1 MRQREPARLGG
12 FAVTYTF
19 PSLQIA
25 DSDGDG
31 RLDILATL
39 EDRLWVYRQRGPL
52 AFDPHASFHRDFDLR
67 TQSELHEAF
76 SSVSIVVRDLDG
88 DGIADLLLH
97 KQVSHGISSARM
109 VTMLY
114 LGQRGGA
121 YAKEPDQTMKADG
134 VAGADVMLADFTGDG
149 KPDIV
154 VPSVSIGVWQIIRIL
169 TTKTLKANLQIFPFG
184 ANRRFATKPIAE
196 RELKFKV
203 SFSGNSGFQAVDV
216 HGDYNGDH
224 RADLAFGTGED
235 ELSVFP
241 GVNAE
246 GLIAKD
252 ATDAVVVD
260 SRGELMPIDLDGKGK
275 DDLLLF
281 YPSNVSHRNEIVVM
295 MNRGKW

>member
-1 MRQREPARLGG
+1 MLINRDGTSAIAFRSRRAQAPVKLTSDTTLFWKSDHGALPHINLVHDLSGKNSRELLVPGPGQLLIYPRSGARFGTPVRLEVEMKSDLGNGDAMRQREPARLGG

-97 KQVSHGISSARM
+97 KQVSHGITSART
-109 VTMLY
+109 VTTLY
-114 LGQRGGA
+114 LGKQRGGG

-134 VAGADVMLADFTGDG
+134 VAGVDVMLADFTGDG
-149 KPDIV
+149 GRPDIV
-154 VPSVSIGVWQIIRIL
+154 VPSGEHRCV
-169 TTKTLKANLQIFPFG
+169 A
-184 ANRRFATKPIAE
+184 
-196 RELKFKV
+196 
-203 SFSGNSGFQAVDV
+203 
-216 HGDYNGDH
+216 DH
-224 RADLAFGTGED
+224 SHPHYED
-235 ELSVFP
+235 P
-241 GVNAE
+241 Q
-246 GLIAKD
+246 
-252 ATDAVVVD
+252 
-260 SRGELMPIDLDGKGK
+260 GELADFPLRRQPPLRDEA
-275 DDLLLF
+275 
-281 YPSNVSHRNEIVVM
+281 HR
-295 MNRGKW
+295 RA